1 MANAIRDWH
10 LVETFLEML
19 SAERGAAANTLDA
32 YLRDLTGFSEFLV
45 SKGQHISKATSLD
58 IRDYLGHRADIG
70 LSASTSARQ
79 LSAIRQL
86 YRFLYS
92 EGMRTDDPTATI
104 ESPRTRRPLP
114 KILSEVEV
122 ERLLETA
129 QEGATQAAAV
139 SADSAQITLGEFR
152 AQRLYCLLEILYATG
167 MRVSELVSL
176 PRNVAQA
183 DAQVLLIK
191 GKGGRERIV
200 PLNDAARQAMIVY
213 GSILDRRGGSKG
225 SWLFPSSG
233 KSGHWTRQSFGRGL
247 KDLAVAA
254 GIDPG
259 KVSPHV
265 IRHAFASHLVAHGAD
280 MRAVQQML
288 GHADISTTQIYTHV
302 LDERLRKLVE
312 AHHPLADR
320 ASGNG
325 S

>member
-1 MANAIRDWH
+1 MADAIRDWH

-19 SAERGAAANTLDA
+19 SAERGAARNTLDA
-32 YLRDLTGFSEFLV
+32 YRRDLTGFSEFLV
-45 SKGQHISKATSLD
+45 SKEQILLNASSLD
-58 IRDYLGHRADIG
+58 IRDYLGHQAALG
-70 LSASTSARQ
+70 LVAATSARQ
-79 LSAIRQL
+79 LSAIRQFF
-86 YRFLYS
+86 RFLYS
-92 EGMRTDDPTATI
+92 EGLRQDDPTATI

-114 KILSEVEV
+114 KILSEGDVEL
-122 ERLLETA
+122 LLETA
-129 QEGATQAAAV
+129 RGRAARAASVNAGGTGAAA
-139 SADSAQITLGEFR
+139 GEFR

-176 PRNVAQA
+176 PRNVAQTGG
-183 DAQVLLIK
+183 QVLLIK

-200 PLNDAARQAMIVY
+200 PLNDAARNAMIVY
-213 GSILDRRGGSKG
+213 GTILAKRGGG
-225 SWLFPSSG
+225 DGGWLFPSSG
-233 KSGHWTRQSFGRGL
+233 KSGHWTRQSFARGL
-247 KDLAVAA
+247 KELAAAA

-259 KVSPHV
+259 RVSPHV

-312 AHHPLADR
+312 AHHPLGDGAAR
-320 ASGNG
+320 EG

>member
-1 MANAIRDWH
+1 MADAIRDWH

-32 YLRDLTGFSEFLV
+32 YSRDLSRFSEFLV
-45 SKGQHISKATSLD
+45 SKGQFISNASSLD
-58 IRDYLGHRADIG
+58 VRDYLGHLAAMG
-70 LSASTSARQ
+70 LVAATSARQ

-114 KILSEVEV
+114 KILSEEDVDL
-122 ERLLETA
+122 LLETA
-129 QEGATQAAAV
+129 NERASRAAGERGDNAGV
-139 SADSAQITLGEFR
+139 SPGEFR

-176 PRNVAQA
+176 PRSVAQT
-183 DAQVLLIK
+183 DGQVLLIK

-200 PLNDAARQAMIVY
+200 PLNDAAKQAMIAY
-213 GSILDRRGGSKG
+213 GAILARRDHGKG

-233 KSGHWTRQSFGRGL
+233 KSGHWTRQSFARGL

-312 AHHPLADR
+312 AHHPLADSV
-320 ASGNG
+320 SGKG